1 MVKPAS
7 VPPVPSVPA
16 AIPDPT
22 LLLTAAV
29 SRLAATIGVRLI
41 VIKGIAADQYGL
53 RPAHISSDVDVLVT
67 HDDYG
72 TLLAELES
80 RGWRRRASDPDT
92 DTFPVHSASMF
103 HPEWAADIDVH
114 FRYPG
119 LEVDGDVFDPIWA
132 QRTTMWCGNQPIC
145 IPGLVDA
152 ILIGAVHA
160 IRSRFSRRHR
170 AELDFLVGRC
180 SRMDVTLLLE
190 RADQLG
196 ALATAR
202 PLLER
207 LKPFDA
213 EYDWGEASAEWR
225 LRTEIPDASQR
236 RVVLWKQAA
245 PRERLTKLRLALFP
259 PASAFVKETTATTLG
274 PVQLAGR
281 YLRRWRRGARA
292 LPKALAVLRASRRRR
307 P

>member
-1 MVKPAS
+1 MVKPAG
-7 VPPVPSVPA
+7 VPPVPPA
-16 AIPDPT
+16 VPDPT

-29 SRLAATIGVRLI
+29 SRLAATIGVRLV

-72 TLLAELES
+72 PLLDELEK
-80 RGWRRRASDPDT
+80 RGWRRRPHDPDT
-92 DTFPVHSASMF
+92 ETFPVHSASMY

-119 LEVDGDVFDPIWA
+119 LELEDDVFAPIWA
-132 QRTTMWCGNQPIC
+132 QRTTMWCGNQPIS

-152 ILIGAVHA
+152 IMIGAVHA

-170 AELDFLVGRC
+170 LELDFLVGRC
-180 SRMDVTLLLE
+180 SRMDVSLLLE
-190 RADQLG
+190 RADRLG

-202 PLLER
+202 PFLER

-213 EYDWGEASAEWR
+213 EYDWGEASSEWR
-225 LRTEIPDASQR
+225 LRTEFPEASQR
-236 RVVLWKQAA
+236 RALLWKRAT

-259 PASAFVKETTATTLG
+259 PTSALVKETTATTLG
-274 PVQLAGR
+274 PAQLAGR
-281 YLRRWRRGARA
+281 YLRRWVRGARA
-292 LPKALAVLRASRRRR
+292 LPKALAVLRASGRRR

>member
-1 MVKPAS
+1 MVKPAAA
-7 VPPVPSVPA
+7 PPVPPS
-16 AIPDPT
+16 IPDPT

-53 RPAHISSDVDVLVT
+53 RPAHISSDVDVLVA
-67 HDDYG
+67 HDGYG
-72 TLLAELES
+72 RLLAELEE
-80 RGWRRRASDPDT
+80 RGWRRRAHDPDT

-119 LEVDGDVFDPIWA
+119 LEVEGEVFGPIWA
-132 QRTTMWCGNQPIC
+132 QRTTMWCGSQPIC

-152 ILIGAVHA
+152 IMIGAVHA

-170 AELDFLVGRC
+170 VELDFLVGRC
-180 SRMDVTLLLE
+180 SEMDVTLLLE
-190 RADQLG
+190 RAEQLG

-202 PLLER
+202 PFLER

-225 LRTEIPDASQR
+225 LRTELPDASQR
-236 RVVLWKQAA
+236 RALLWKRAT
-245 PRERLTKLRLALFP
+245 PRERLTKLRLAFFP
-259 PASAFVKETTATTLG
+259 PTAALVKETTATTLG
-274 PVQLAGR
+274 PVQLAAR
-281 YLRRWRRGARA
+281 YLRRWVRGVRA
-292 LPKALAVLRASRRRR
+292 LPRALAVLRASRRQ
-307 P
+307 